1 MLEMRLKSAFAELL
15 AFQTVIGKNVYP
27 REPELL
33 GEFQTVA
40 SNQGC
45 EVREFYIICKNR
57 KLR

>member
-33 GEFQTVA
+33 GEFQTFL

-45 EVREFYIICKNR
+45 EV
-57 KLR
+57 

>member
-15 AFQTVIGKNVYP
+15 AFQTVIGKNVDP

-33 GEFQTVA
+33 GEFQTFS

-45 EVREFYIICKNR
+45 EV
-57 KLR
+57 